1 MRWALLHRQE
11 TEVALKYRRLEIL
24 AQLVSVKIVTLHRHE
39 QLADSTTLEHK
50 VERLKGVEKAL
61 QSSSSVVETQIK
73 DLKGVNAD
81 LRDQR
86 DRSIA
91 KV

>member
-1 MRWALLHRQE
+1 M
-11 TEVALKYRRLEIL
+11 ALKYRRLEIL